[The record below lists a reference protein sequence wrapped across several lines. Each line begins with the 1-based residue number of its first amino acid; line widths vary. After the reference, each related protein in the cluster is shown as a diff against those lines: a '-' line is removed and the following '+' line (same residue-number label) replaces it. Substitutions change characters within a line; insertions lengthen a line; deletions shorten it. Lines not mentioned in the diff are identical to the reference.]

1 MDLDSIASAKPFEN
15 RFDLTN
21 AAYVALGALLLA
33 VTCALDALRPFDRS
47 WSMLYILV
55 LIYVGTFVRGRAE
68 FLLYAGIVVTAF
80 LVPLIFRTEP
90 VRTTSL
96 ILYRVLGAIAGFG
109 LIWSR
114 RRVVI
119 AMKQAQFE
127 LENKVVVRTAE
138 IRATNESLRTEIAER
153 KLTAAKL
160 SESKELFSV
169 AIDSIQEGFM
179 LVTRDGTVQ
188 ICNRSAERILGLAVT
203 PVSACT
209 SLQSCWH
216 AVNEDGSAW
225 AIESHPAK
233 ISLKNGLSQCD
244 VVMGVYQPSGDLV
257 WISVNAVPIGPTTN
271 PTAVVVTFSDI
282 TKRKMAEDELRES
295 RVRLEYLSRQL
306 ITTRESELKHF
317 ARELHD
323 EIGQLLTAMKLN
335 LRRSQ
340 DVEEASANMR
350 VQETMGMIDRAI
362 GQVRNLSLNLRPPHL
377 NELGL
382 VAALHWYL
390 RQQADFAGIQTKIDV
405 NPVEIHI
412 PQDLAIVC
420 FRISQEAITNALRH
434 GGPQRIDV
442 DLRLRNDELYLAIHD
457 DGVGFNVT
465 KATAEALEGASMG
478 LITMQER
485 AGLVRGHLDI
495 ESEPGRG
502 TTVHAWFPLMS
513 SD

>member
-1 MDLDSIASAKPFEN
+1 MDLDSMASSQAFES
-15 RFDLTN
+15 RFDVN
-21 AAYVALGALLLA
+21 KMRHVALGVLLLI
-33 VTCALDALRPFDRS
+33 VTCAMDAFRPFDRS

-68 FLLYAGIVVTAF
+68 FLLYAGVVLAAF
-80 LVPLIFRTEP
+80 LVPPIFRMES
-90 VRTTSL
+90 VRNTAL
-96 ILYRVLGAIAGFG
+96 FQYRVLGAIAGFG

-114 RRVVI
+114 RRVVM
-119 AMKQAQFE
+119 AMRQAHLE

-179 LVTRDGTVQ
+179 LVTRDGRVQ
-188 ICNRSAERILGLAVT
+188 ICNRSAERILGLAQT

-209 SLQSCWH
+209 SLHSCWR
-216 AVNEDGSAW
+216 AINEDGSELGVDA
-225 AIESHPAK
+225 HPAK
-233 ISLKNGLSQCD
+233 ICLKNGVPQCD
-244 VVMGVYQPSGDLV
+244 VVMGVYQPSEELV
-257 WISVNAVPIGPTTN
+257 WISVNAVPIGPTAN
-271 PTAVVVTFSDI
+271 PSAVAVTFSDI
-282 TKRKMAEDELRES
+282 TKRKLAEDELRES

-306 ITTRESELKHF
+306 ISTRESELKHF

-340 DVEEASANMR
+340 DATETSVNTR
-350 VQETMGMIDRAI
+350 VLETMEMIDRAI

-390 RQQADFAGIQTKIDV
+390 RQQADLAGIQTKIDV
-405 NPVEIHI
+405 NPVEIQI

-434 GGPQRIDV
+434 SGAKRIDV

-457 DGVGFNVT
+457 DGNGFNVA

-485 AGLVRGHLDI
+485 AGLMRGHLDI
-495 ESEPGRG
+495 ESEAGRG
-502 TTVHAWFPLMS
+502 TTVHVWFPLAS
-513 SD
+513 SH